1 LTASFIMESADDL
14 LLASPHFARNDER
27 FQAAKGAMSKKLQDL
42 LEQIP
47 QDFRYIAKIMRS
59 LLYS

>member
-1 LTASFIMESADDL
+1 MESADDL